1 MREGG
6 ADFGE
11 REGGGQSLSYFTGGY
26 EKRTR
31 RDSAMGQAVF
41 TAFDLEWRMSTFVTS
56 DAGVR
61 IPGIIYGTAWKTA
74 DTERLVTLAIR
85 LGFRGIDTACQ
96 PKHYNETGV
105 GAGLAMCL
113 ADGMR
118 RGDVY
123 LQTKFT
129 PVSGQD
135 PSRIPYDPKAPLPEQ
150 VAQSFAASLRNLQ
163 TDYVDCL
170 VLHSPLPAEKQTLQ
184 VWRAI
189 ETIVDAGGIRQAGI
203 SNCYNLADFQHLYH
217 SARIKPAVLQNRF
230 YAGTAYDRELRVF
243 CRQQHIVYQSFWT
256 LTANRR
262 LLAHATIAALAK
274 MAQCRY
280 HERRSLAGVAVR
292 RLEGHLRH
300 ATHVDANRRQG
311 CSCARASPQS
321 LLGNRVACHVLRA
334 SNAAFAPHGAL
345 FYFGVRLRS
354 PPSGYSRV
362 GRSRAID
369 ET

>member
-1 MREGG
+1 M
-6 ADFGE
+6 
-11 REGGGQSLSYFTGGY
+11 
-26 EKRTR
+26 
-31 RDSAMGQAVF
+31 
-41 TAFDLEWRMSTFVTS
+41 
-56 DAGVR
+56 
-61 IPGIIYGTAWKTA
+61 
-74 DTERLVTLAIR
+74 LAIR

-135 PSRIPYDPKAPLPEQ
+135 PSRIPYDPKAPLSEQ

-217 SARIKPAVLQNRF
+217 SARI
-230 YAGTAYDRELRVF
+230 
-243 CRQQHIVYQSFWT
+243 
-256 LTANRR
+256 
-262 LLAHATIAALAK
+262 
-274 MAQCRY
+274 
-280 HERRSLAGVAVR
+280 
-292 RLEGHLRH
+292 
-300 ATHVDANRRQG
+300 
-311 CSCARASPQS
+311 
-321 LLGNRVACHVLRA
+321 
-334 SNAAFAPHGAL
+334 
-345 FYFGVRLRS
+345 
-354 PPSGYSRV
+354 
-362 GRSRAID
+362 
-369 ET
+369 